1 MINVIDIYQDS
12 ADRINVEE
20 NGQFSYSMFNRFSK
34 LAELRLLEWLSGDI
48 SAIIPPEPF
57 RSQKN
62 DDWLSPFIVKY
73 ASNVTNGQITRP
85 VDYYLYQ
92 DLYSLSGSQLC
103 DDDTELVIEK
113 RPVKVL
119 PNSKFYQRVATY
131 IQSLK
136 PSIKKP
142 IAKQTGKDF
151 EFAPSDIGSVT
162 LEYVRYPKF
171 ASIAKVVDEQ
181 FMEEV
186 PDIPNCV
193 NYEWDE
199 WAREILVFFICDSFA
214 NRTREQALKST
225 NIITGKTIRDSKQ

>member
-103 DDDTELVIEK
+103 DDDTELVI
-113 RPVKVL
+113 
-119 PNSKFYQRVATY
+119 
-131 IQSLK
+131 
-136 PSIKKP
+136 
-142 IAKQTGKDF
+142 
-151 EFAPSDIGSVT
+151 
-162 LEYVRYPKF
+162 
-171 ASIAKVVDEQ
+171 
-181 FMEEV
+181 
-186 PDIPNCV
+186 
-193 NYEWDE
+193 
-199 WAREILVFFICDSFA
+199 
-214 NRTREQALKST
+214 
-225 NIITGKTIRDSKQ
+225 